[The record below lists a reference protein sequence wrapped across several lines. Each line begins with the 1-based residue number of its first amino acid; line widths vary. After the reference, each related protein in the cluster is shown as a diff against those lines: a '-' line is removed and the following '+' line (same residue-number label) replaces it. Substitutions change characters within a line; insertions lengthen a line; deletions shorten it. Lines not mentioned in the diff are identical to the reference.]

1 MGEPSPQ
8 IRDAELSLNPT
19 LPSTKMY
26 LSTRPVSNQIEN
38 ISLSNLLLSLY
49 SLFQRMELQF
59 T

>member
-8 IRDAELSLNPT
+8 IRDAELGLNPT